1 MPQTSERSLLLQEVV
16 AKPASRTSDALPG
29 ADALSAAVDR
39 SRAHALTIAII
50 TSLEQLC
57 ELEPEWNE
65 LLKSAGSNTVFL
77 TWEWIATWW
86 RVYGKSASLNVLVVR
101 DHGTL
106 VGIAPLKRVTVRLL
120 GQEFDRIEFIGS
132 GSDVT
137 PEYLDVIVRRGYE
150 PAVAT
155 AFAETLAA
163 ESRPHV
169 LDLRPLSPDSVAV
182 THLERR
188 LATGATSRRVLDAV
202 CPVLDLPESREAFLK
217 GRSRNYRKKI
227 GEYQRRCRRELA
239 ATIRVSASH
248 QDVRRDM
255 EMLAALHRKRWGT
268 QTRSFVSNEYIQFHQ
283 DLAKQAL
290 DRGWIRL
297 FSLESRS
304 RTVAMLYCFAY
315 DGHYY
320 YYQGG
325 WDPDFVRNR
334 VGLVL
339 MHEVIQ
345 QAIVDGAR
353 VFDFLR
359 GEEAYKGRWANRRMS
374 NFRYTRWSSR
384 RVRMA
389 DSVRHLAKVW
399 MRQQQAAAS
408 DGPGA
413 R

>member
-1 MPQTSERSLLLQEVV
+1 MPQTPERSLLLQELV
-16 AKPASRTSDALPG
+16 AESAPRTSDAVTGNEVLP
-29 ADALSAAVDR
+29 AAVNR
-39 SRAHALTIAII
+39 SHAHALTIATI
-50 TSLEQLC
+50 TRIEQLC
-57 ELEPEWNE
+57 ELEPEWNQ
-65 LLKSAGSNTVFL
+65 LLRSSSSNTVFL

-86 RVYGKSASLNVLVVR
+86 RVYGKSASLNVLVAR

-106 VGIAPLKRVTVRLL
+106 VGIAPLKRITVRLL

-150 PAVAT
+150 AAVAT

-169 LDLRPLSPDSVAV
+169 LDLRPLRPDSVAV
-182 THLERR
+182 THLESR
-188 LATGATSRRVLDAV
+188 LGNGGRSRRVLDAV
-202 CPVLDLPESREAFLK
+202 CPVLDLPGSIEAFLQ
-217 GRSRNYRKKI
+217 GRSRNYKKKI

-239 ATIRVSASH
+239 ATVRMSAS
-248 QDVRRDM
+248 QEDVRRDM
-255 EMLAALHRKRWGT
+255 EMLATLHRKRWGA
-268 QTRSFVSNEYIQFHQ
+268 QTRSFVSDEYIQFHQ

-290 DRGWIRL
+290 DHGWIRL

-339 MHEVIQ
+339 MHQAIQ
-345 QAIVDGAR
+345 QSIIDGAR

-359 GEEAYKGRWANRRMS
+359 GEEAYKGRWANRRLT

-389 DSVRHLAKVW
+389 NSVLHLANAW
-399 MRQQQAAAS
+399 MRQQQMAAT
-408 DGPGA
+408 DLPGA

>member
-1 MPQTSERSLLLQEVV
+1 MPQTSERSLLLQGVV
-16 AKPASRTSDALPG
+16 VQQAPRTSDALPAG
-29 ADALSAAVDR
+29 DVTPAVSHR
-39 SRAHALTIAII
+39 SDAHALTIATI
-50 TSLEQLC
+50 TNAEQLC
-57 ELEPEWNE
+57 ELEPEWNQ
-65 LLKSAGSNTVFL
+65 LLQSASSNTVFL

-86 RVYGKSASLNVLVVR
+86 RVYGKSATLNVLVAR
-101 DHGTL
+101 DGGAL
-106 VGIAPLKRVTVRLL
+106 VGIAPLKRITVRLF

-150 PAVAT
+150 AVVAT

-163 ESRPHV
+163 EPRPHV
-169 LDLRPLSPDSVAV
+169 LDLRPLRPDSVAV
-182 THLERR
+182 TQLENR
-188 LATGATSRRVLDAV
+188 LTNGGRSRRVPDAV
-202 CPVLDLPESREAFLK
+202 CPVLDLPESTEVFLK
-217 GRSRNYRKKI
+217 GRSRNYKKKI

-239 ATIRVSASH
+239 ATVRMSASH
-248 QDVRRDM
+248 EDVRRDM
-255 EMLAALHRKRWGT
+255 DTLAMLHRKRWGT
-268 QTRSFVSNEYIQFHQ
+268 KTRSFVSDEYLQFHQ

-315 DGHYY
+315 EGHYY

-339 MHEVIQ
+339 MHQAIQ
-345 QAIVDGAR
+345 QAIADGAC

-359 GEEAYKGRWANRRMS
+359 GEESYKERWANRRLT

-389 DSVRHLAKVW
+389 DSVLHLKNAW

-408 DGPGA
+408 DSPDA